1 MARTAKRYKKNT
13 EKKVLGIPVCMA
25 AIYVRL
31 SVDSDEKKSES
42 IETQVTLIKEFIQ
55 KHNENP
61 NREYEIAVYDIY
73 SDLGK
78 TGTNFDRPG
87 FERMMNDVRA
97 GKINCI
103 LVKDFSRFG
112 RNYIETGN
120 YLEKILPFMKVR
132 FVSVCDNYDS
142 YALGAKNQELSMNI
156 KNLVNDAYAKDIS
169 AKEDQI
175 ENTKAELEEA
185 KAVEKEQYASMKLRI
200 QYMYE
205 NSSGNGYMAML
216 FSSKSISELISR
228 AEYIQKISDFD
239 RDLMQEY
246 EDTVDQ
252 VKEKETQVQEEQAAI
267 VELQQ
272 QSSDQQEAIQELYA
286 AAYQELRTYSAELDD
301 AKSSESALV
310 DEINSK
316 ADAINDLIRQAKEE
330 EIAAQKKAEEEAAA
344 AAAAQQAAAEAE
356 AEAARKQA
364 AEAARVAAA
373 EAANAAAKADT
384 DTSSSSGSSSSDSSA
399 SSTTTGSPS
408 ASDTSSSSSSGT
420 YLGRF
425 KLTGYCSCSICTGQ
439 WSGGSTASGT
449 TPTAGRTIA
458 MGGANYQQTVD
469 ISVFSEIL

>member
-1 MARTAKRYKKNT
+1 MKKKKLFSLVLATVLTAAT
-13 EKKVLGIPVCMA
+13 VLPCYGA
-25 AIYVRL
+25 
-31 SVDSDEKKSES
+31 STK
-42 IETQVTLIKEFIQ
+42 
-55 KHNENP
+55 
-61 NREYEIAVYDIY
+61 
-73 SDLGK
+73 
-78 TGTNFDRPG
+78 
-87 FERMMNDVRA
+87 
-97 GKINCI
+97 
-103 LVKDFSRFG
+103 
-112 RNYIETGN
+112 
-120 YLEKILPFMKVR
+120 EKISNAQAEQAAAQSQL
-132 FVSVCDNYDS
+132 DS
-142 YALGAKNQELSMNI
+142 IQSRIDELNSKKGQSEEYLSELNQQLDDLQNRLQELQDQYDAKQNE
-156 KNLVNDAYAKDIS
+156 LVQIQADLEDAK
-169 AKEDQI
+169 AKE
-175 ENTKAELEEA
+175 E
-185 KAVEKEQYASMKLRI
+185 EQYEAMKLRI

-356 AEAARKQA
+356 AEAAR
-364 AEAARVAAA
+364 VAAA

-384 DTSSSSGSSSSDSSA
+384 DTSSSSGSSSSDSST
-399 SSTTTGSPS
+399 SSTTTESPS

-458 MGGANYQQTVD
+458 MGGVPFGTKLLINGQVYTVEDRGTAYGHVD
-469 ISVFSEIL
+469 IFCSSHSEALSFGVQYADVYQLS

>member
-1 MARTAKRYKKNT
+1 MKKKKLFSLVLATVLTAAT
-13 EKKVLGIPVCMA
+13 VLPCYGA
-25 AIYVRL
+25 
-31 SVDSDEKKSES
+31 STK
-42 IETQVTLIKEFIQ
+42 
-55 KHNENP
+55 
-61 NREYEIAVYDIY
+61 
-73 SDLGK
+73 
-78 TGTNFDRPG
+78 
-87 FERMMNDVRA
+87 
-97 GKINCI
+97 
-103 LVKDFSRFG
+103 
-112 RNYIETGN
+112 
-120 YLEKILPFMKVR
+120 EKISNAQAEQAAAQSQLDSIQSRIDELNSKKGQSEEYLSELNQQLDDLQNR
-132 FVSVCDNYDS
+132 LQGLQDQYD
-142 YALGAKNQELSMNI
+142 AKQNELVQI
-156 KNLVNDAYAKDIS
+156 QADLEDAK
-169 AKEDQI
+169 AKE
-175 ENTKAELEEA
+175 E
-185 KAVEKEQYASMKLRI
+185 EQYEAMKLRI

-356 AEAARKQA
+356 AEAAR
-364 AEAARVAAA
+364 VAAA

-399 SSTTTGSPS
+399 SSTTTESPS

-458 MGGANYQQTVD
+458 MGGVPFGTKLMINGQVYTVEDRGTAYGHVD
-469 ISVFSEIL
+469 IFCSSHSEALSFGVQYADVYQLS

>member
-1 MARTAKRYKKNT
+1 MKKKKLFSLVLATVLTAAT
-13 EKKVLGIPVCMA
+13 VLPCYGA
-25 AIYVRL
+25 
-31 SVDSDEKKSES
+31 STK
-42 IETQVTLIKEFIQ
+42 
-55 KHNENP
+55 
-61 NREYEIAVYDIY
+61 
-73 SDLGK
+73 
-78 TGTNFDRPG
+78 
-87 FERMMNDVRA
+87 
-97 GKINCI
+97 
-103 LVKDFSRFG
+103 
-112 RNYIETGN
+112 
-120 YLEKILPFMKVR
+120 EKISNAQAEQAAAQSQL
-132 FVSVCDNYDS
+132 DS
-142 YALGAKNQELSMNI
+142 IQSRIDELNSKKGQSEEYLSELNQQLDDLQNRLQELQDQYDAKQNE
-156 KNLVNDAYAKDIS
+156 LVQIQADLEDAK
-169 AKEDQI
+169 AKE
-175 ENTKAELEEA
+175 E
-185 KAVEKEQYASMKLRI
+185 EQYEAMKLRI

-252 VKEKETQVQEEQAAI
+252 GKEKETQVQEEQAAI

-356 AEAARKQA
+356 AEAAR
-364 AEAARVAAA
+364 VAAA

-458 MGGANYQQTVD
+458 MGGVPFGTKLMINGQVYTVEDRGTAYGHVD
-469 ISVFSEIL
+469 IFCSSHSEALSFGVQYADVYQLS

>member
-1 MARTAKRYKKNT
+1 MKKKKLFSLVLATVLTAAT
-13 EKKVLGIPVCMA
+13 VLPCYGA
-25 AIYVRL
+25 
-31 SVDSDEKKSES
+31 STK
-42 IETQVTLIKEFIQ
+42 
-55 KHNENP
+55 
-61 NREYEIAVYDIY
+61 
-73 SDLGK
+73 
-78 TGTNFDRPG
+78 
-87 FERMMNDVRA
+87 
-97 GKINCI
+97 
-103 LVKDFSRFG
+103 
-112 RNYIETGN
+112 
-120 YLEKILPFMKVR
+120 EKISNAQAEQAAAQSQL
-132 FVSVCDNYDS
+132 DS
-142 YALGAKNQELSMNI
+142 IQSRIDELNSKKGQSEEYLSELNQQLDDLQNRLQELQDQYDAKQNE
-156 KNLVNDAYAKDIS
+156 LVQIQADLEDAK
-169 AKEDQI
+169 AKE
-175 ENTKAELEEA
+175 E
-185 KAVEKEQYASMKLRI
+185 EQYEAMKLRI

-330 EIAAQKKAEEEAAA
+330 E

-364 AEAARVAAA
+364 AEAEAARVAAA

-458 MGGANYQQTVD
+458 MGGVPFGTKLMINGQVYTVEDRGTAYGHVD
-469 ISVFSEIL
+469 IFCSSHSEALSFGVQYADVYQLS

>member
-1 MARTAKRYKKNT
+1 MKKKKLFSLVLATVLTAAT
-13 EKKVLGIPVCMA
+13 VLPCYGA
-25 AIYVRL
+25 
-31 SVDSDEKKSES
+31 STK
-42 IETQVTLIKEFIQ
+42 
-55 KHNENP
+55 
-61 NREYEIAVYDIY
+61 
-73 SDLGK
+73 
-78 TGTNFDRPG
+78 
-87 FERMMNDVRA
+87 
-97 GKINCI
+97 
-103 LVKDFSRFG
+103 
-112 RNYIETGN
+112 
-120 YLEKILPFMKVR
+120 EKISNAQAEQAAAQSQL
-132 FVSVCDNYDS
+132 DS
-142 YALGAKNQELSMNI
+142 IQSRIDELNSKKGQSEEYLSELNQQLDDLQNRLQELQDQYDAKQNE
-156 KNLVNDAYAKDIS
+156 LVQIQADLEDAK
-169 AKEDQI
+169 AKE
-175 ENTKAELEEA
+175 E
-185 KAVEKEQYASMKLRI
+185 EQYEAMKLRI

-246 EDTVDQ
+246 EDTVNQ

-344 AAAAQQAAAEAE
+344 EAE

-384 DTSSSSGSSSSDSSA
+384 DTSSSAGSSSSESSA
-399 SSTTTGSPS
+399 SSTTTESPS

-458 MGGANYQQTVD
+458 MGGVPFGTKLMINGQVYTVEDRGTAYGHVD
-469 ISVFSEIL
+469 IFCSSHSEALSFGVQYADVYQLS

>member
-1 MARTAKRYKKNT
+1 MKKKKLFSLVLATVLTAAT
-13 EKKVLGIPVCMA
+13 VLPCYGA
-25 AIYVRL
+25 
-31 SVDSDEKKSES
+31 STK
-42 IETQVTLIKEFIQ
+42 
-55 KHNENP
+55 
-61 NREYEIAVYDIY
+61 
-73 SDLGK
+73 
-78 TGTNFDRPG
+78 
-87 FERMMNDVRA
+87 
-97 GKINCI
+97 
-103 LVKDFSRFG
+103 
-112 RNYIETGN
+112 
-120 YLEKILPFMKVR
+120 EKISNAQAEQAAAQSQL
-132 FVSVCDNYDS
+132 DS
-142 YALGAKNQELSMNI
+142 IQSRIDELNSKKGQSEEYLSELNQQLDDLQNRLQELQDQYDAKQNE
-156 KNLVNDAYAKDIS
+156 LVQIQADLEDAK
-169 AKEDQI
+169 AKE
-175 ENTKAELEEA
+175 E
-185 KAVEKEQYASMKLRI
+185 EQYEAMKLRI

-356 AEAARKQA
+356 AEAAR
-364 AEAARVAAA
+364 VAAA

-384 DTSSSSGSSSSDSSA
+384 DTSRSAGSSSSDSSA
-399 SSTTTGSPS
+399 SSTTTESPS

-458 MGGANYQQTVD
+458 MGGVPFGTKLMINGQVYTVEDRGTAYGHVD
-469 ISVFSEIL
+469 IFCSSHSEALSFGVQYADVYQLS

>member
-1 MARTAKRYKKNT
+1 MKKKKLFSLVLATVLTAAT
-13 EKKVLGIPVCMA
+13 VLPCYGA
-25 AIYVRL
+25 
-31 SVDSDEKKSES
+31 STK
-42 IETQVTLIKEFIQ
+42 
-55 KHNENP
+55 
-61 NREYEIAVYDIY
+61 
-73 SDLGK
+73 
-78 TGTNFDRPG
+78 
-87 FERMMNDVRA
+87 
-97 GKINCI
+97 
-103 LVKDFSRFG
+103 
-112 RNYIETGN
+112 
-120 YLEKILPFMKVR
+120 EKISNAQAEQAAAQSQLDSIQSRIDELNSKKGQSEEYLSELNQQLDDLQNRLQGFQ
-132 FVSVCDNYDS
+132 DQYD
-142 YALGAKNQELSMNI
+142 AKQNELVQI
-156 KNLVNDAYAKDIS
+156 QADLEDAK
-169 AKEDQI
+169 AKE
-175 ENTKAELEEA
+175 E
-185 KAVEKEQYASMKLRI
+185 EQYEAMKLRI

-344 AAAAQQAAAEAE
+344 AAAAQQAAAEA
-356 AEAARKQA
+356 
-364 AEAARVAAA
+364 
-373 EAANAAAKADT
+373 ANAAAKADT

-458 MGGANYQQTVD
+458 MGGVPFGTKLMINGQVYTVEDRGTAYGHVD
-469 ISVFSEIL
+469 IFCSSHSEALSFGVQYADVYQLS

>member
-1 MARTAKRYKKNT
+1 MKKKKLFSLVLATVLTAAT
-13 EKKVLGIPVCMA
+13 VLPCYGA
-25 AIYVRL
+25 
-31 SVDSDEKKSES
+31 STK
-42 IETQVTLIKEFIQ
+42 
-55 KHNENP
+55 
-61 NREYEIAVYDIY
+61 
-73 SDLGK
+73 
-78 TGTNFDRPG
+78 
-87 FERMMNDVRA
+87 
-97 GKINCI
+97 
-103 LVKDFSRFG
+103 
-112 RNYIETGN
+112 
-120 YLEKILPFMKVR
+120 EKISNAQAEQAAAQSQL
-132 FVSVCDNYDS
+132 DS
-142 YALGAKNQELSMNI
+142 IQSRIDELNSKKGQSEEYLSELNQQLDDLQNRLQELQDQYDAKQNE
-156 KNLVNDAYAKDIS
+156 LVQIQADLEDAK
-169 AKEDQI
+169 AKE
-175 ENTKAELEEA
+175 E
-185 KAVEKEQYASMKLRI
+185 EQYEAMKLRI

-286 AAYQELRTYSAELDD
+286 AAYQELRTYSSELDD

-344 AAAAQQAAAEAE
+344 VAAAQQ
-356 AEAARKQA
+356 
-364 AEAARVAAA
+364 AAA

-458 MGGANYQQTVD
+458 MGGVPFGTKLMINGQVYTVEDRGTAYGHVD
-469 ISVFSEIL
+469 IFCSSHSEALSFGVQYADVYQLS

>member
-1 MARTAKRYKKNT
+1 
-13 EKKVLGIPVCMA
+13 
-25 AIYVRL
+25 
-31 SVDSDEKKSES
+31 
-42 IETQVTLIKEFIQ
+42 
-55 KHNENP
+55 
-61 NREYEIAVYDIY
+61 
-73 SDLGK
+73 
-78 TGTNFDRPG
+78 
-87 FERMMNDVRA
+87 
-97 GKINCI
+97 
-103 LVKDFSRFG
+103 
-112 RNYIETGN
+112 
-120 YLEKILPFMKVR
+120 
-132 FVSVCDNYDS
+132 
-142 YALGAKNQELSMNI
+142 
-156 KNLVNDAYAKDIS
+156 
-169 AKEDQI
+169 
-175 ENTKAELEEA
+175 
-185 KAVEKEQYASMKLRI
+185 
-200 QYMYE
+200 
-205 NSSGNGYMAML
+205 MAML

-246 EDTVDQ
+246 EDTVNQ

-458 MGGANYQQTVD
+458 MGGVPFGTKLMINGQVYTVEDRGTAYGHVD
-469 ISVFSEIL
+469 IFCSSHSEALSFGVQYADVYQLS

>member
-1 MARTAKRYKKNT
+1 MKKKKLFSLVLATVLTAAT
-13 EKKVLGIPVCMA
+13 VLPCYGA
-25 AIYVRL
+25 
-31 SVDSDEKKSES
+31 STK
-42 IETQVTLIKEFIQ
+42 
-55 KHNENP
+55 
-61 NREYEIAVYDIY
+61 
-73 SDLGK
+73 
-78 TGTNFDRPG
+78 
-87 FERMMNDVRA
+87 
-97 GKINCI
+97 
-103 LVKDFSRFG
+103 
-112 RNYIETGN
+112 
-120 YLEKILPFMKVR
+120 EKISNAQAEQAAAQSQL
-132 FVSVCDNYDS
+132 DS
-142 YALGAKNQELSMNI
+142 IQSRIDELNSKKGQSEEYLSELNQQLDDLQNRLQELQDQYDAKQNE
-156 KNLVNDAYAKDIS
+156 LVQIQADLEDAK
-169 AKEDQI
+169 AKE
-175 ENTKAELEEA
+175 E
-185 KAVEKEQYASMKLRI
+185 EQYEAMKLRI

-364 AEAARVAAA
+364 AEAEAARVA
-373 EAANAAAKADT
+373 AAAKADT

-399 SSTTTGSPS
+399 SSTTTESPS

-458 MGGANYQQTVD
+458 MGGVPFGTKLMINGQVYTVEDRGTAYGHVD
-469 ISVFSEIL
+469 IFCSSHSEALSFGVQYADVYQLS

>member
-1 MARTAKRYKKNT
+1 MKKKKLFSLVLATVLTAAT
-13 EKKVLGIPVCMA
+13 VLPCYGA
-25 AIYVRL
+25 
-31 SVDSDEKKSES
+31 STK
-42 IETQVTLIKEFIQ
+42 
-55 KHNENP
+55 
-61 NREYEIAVYDIY
+61 
-73 SDLGK
+73 
-78 TGTNFDRPG
+78 
-87 FERMMNDVRA
+87 
-97 GKINCI
+97 
-103 LVKDFSRFG
+103 
-112 RNYIETGN
+112 
-120 YLEKILPFMKVR
+120 EKISNAQAEQAAAQSQLDSIQSRIDELNSKKGQSEEYLSELNQQLDDLQNR
-132 FVSVCDNYDS
+132 LQGLQDQYD
-142 YALGAKNQELSMNI
+142 AKQNELVQI
-156 KNLVNDAYAKDIS
+156 QADLEDAK
-169 AKEDQI
+169 AKE
-175 ENTKAELEEA
+175 E
-185 KAVEKEQYASMKLRI
+185 EQYEAMKLRI

-344 AAAAQQAAAEAE
+344 AAAAQQAAAEA
-356 AEAARKQA
+356 
-364 AEAARVAAA
+364 
-373 EAANAAAKADT
+373 ANAAAKADT

-458 MGGANYQQTVD
+458 MGGVPFGTKLMINGQVYTVEDRGTAYGHVD
-469 ISVFSEIL
+469 IFCSSHSEALSFGVQYADVYQLS

>member
-1 MARTAKRYKKNT
+1 MKKKKLFSLVLATVLTAAT
-13 EKKVLGIPVCMA
+13 VLPCYGA
-25 AIYVRL
+25 
-31 SVDSDEKKSES
+31 STK
-42 IETQVTLIKEFIQ
+42 
-55 KHNENP
+55 
-61 NREYEIAVYDIY
+61 
-73 SDLGK
+73 
-78 TGTNFDRPG
+78 
-87 FERMMNDVRA
+87 
-97 GKINCI
+97 
-103 LVKDFSRFG
+103 
-112 RNYIETGN
+112 
-120 YLEKILPFMKVR
+120 EKISNAQAEQAAAQSQL
-132 FVSVCDNYDS
+132 DS
-142 YALGAKNQELSMNI
+142 IQSRIDELNSKKGQSEEYLSELNQQLDDLQNRLQELQDQYDAKQNE
-156 KNLVNDAYAKDIS
+156 LVQIQADLEDAK
-169 AKEDQI
+169 AKE
-175 ENTKAELEEA
+175 E
-185 KAVEKEQYASMKLRI
+185 EQYEAMKLRI

-344 AAAAQQAAAEAE
+344 AAAVQQAAAEAE
-356 AEAARKQA
+356 

-458 MGGANYQQTVD
+458 MGGVPFGTKLMINGQVYTVEDRGTAYGHVD
-469 ISVFSEIL
+469 IFCSSHSEALSFGVQYADVYQLS

>member
-1 MARTAKRYKKNT
+1 MKKKKLFSLVLATVLTAAT
-13 EKKVLGIPVCMA
+13 VLPCYGA
-25 AIYVRL
+25 
-31 SVDSDEKKSES
+31 STK
-42 IETQVTLIKEFIQ
+42 
-55 KHNENP
+55 
-61 NREYEIAVYDIY
+61 
-73 SDLGK
+73 
-78 TGTNFDRPG
+78 
-87 FERMMNDVRA
+87 
-97 GKINCI
+97 
-103 LVKDFSRFG
+103 
-112 RNYIETGN
+112 
-120 YLEKILPFMKVR
+120 EKISNAQAEQAAAQSQL
-132 FVSVCDNYDS
+132 DS
-142 YALGAKNQELSMNI
+142 IQSRIDELNSKKGQSEEYLSELNQQLDDLQNRLQELQDQYDAKQNE
-156 KNLVNDAYAKDIS
+156 LVQIQADLEDAK
-169 AKEDQI
+169 AKE
-175 ENTKAELEEA
+175 E
-185 KAVEKEQYASMKLRI
+185 EQYEAMKLRI

-344 AAAAQQAAAEAE
+344 AAQQAAAEAE

-364 AEAARVAAA
+364 AEA
-373 EAANAAAKADT
+373 EAARAAAKADT
-384 DTSSSSGSSSSDSSA
+384 DTSSNSGSSSSDSSA
-399 SSTTTGSPS
+399 SSTTTESPS

-458 MGGANYQQTVD
+458 MGGVPFGTKLMINGQVYTVEDRGTAYGHVD
-469 ISVFSEIL
+469 IFCSSHSEALSFGVQYADVYQLS

>member
-1 MARTAKRYKKNT
+1 MKKKKLFSLVLATVLTAASVLPCYGASTKEKISNAQAEQAAAQSQLDSIQSRIDELNSKKGQSEEYLSELNQQ
-13 EKKVLGIPVCMA
+13 LDDLQN
-25 AIYVRL
+25 RL
-31 SVDSDEKKSES
+31 QELQDQYDAKQNELVQIQADLEDAKS
-42 IETQVTLIKEFIQ
+42 IEE
-55 KHNENP
+55 
-61 NREYEIAVYDIY
+61 
-73 SDLGK
+73 
-78 TGTNFDRPG
+78 
-87 FERMMNDVRA
+87 
-97 GKINCI
+97 
-103 LVKDFSRFG
+103 
-112 RNYIETGN
+112 
-120 YLEKILPFMKVR
+120 
-132 FVSVCDNYDS
+132 
-142 YALGAKNQELSMNI
+142 
-156 KNLVNDAYAKDIS
+156 
-169 AKEDQI
+169 
-175 ENTKAELEEA
+175 
-185 KAVEKEQYASMKLRI
+185 EQYEEMKLRI

-272 QSSDQQEAIQELYA
+272 QSSDQQEAIQALYA

-344 AAAAQQAAAEAE
+344 AAQQAAAEAE

-364 AEAARVAAA
+364 AETKTTKKQAAKTEAARAAAA

-384 DTSSSSGSSSSDSSA
+384 DTSSNSGSSSSDSSA
-399 SSTTTGSPS
+399 SSTTTESPS

-458 MGGANYQQTVD
+458 MGGVPFGTKLMINGQVYTVEDRGTAYGHGDIFCSRHSEALSFGVQYADVYQL
-469 ISVFSEIL
+469 S

>member
-1 MARTAKRYKKNT
+1 MKKKKLFSLVLATVLTAAT
-13 EKKVLGIPVCMA
+13 VLPCYGA
-25 AIYVRL
+25 
-31 SVDSDEKKSES
+31 STK
-42 IETQVTLIKEFIQ
+42 
-55 KHNENP
+55 
-61 NREYEIAVYDIY
+61 
-73 SDLGK
+73 
-78 TGTNFDRPG
+78 
-87 FERMMNDVRA
+87 
-97 GKINCI
+97 
-103 LVKDFSRFG
+103 
-112 RNYIETGN
+112 
-120 YLEKILPFMKVR
+120 EKISNAQAEQAAAQSQL
-132 FVSVCDNYDS
+132 DS
-142 YALGAKNQELSMNI
+142 IQSRIDELNSKKGQSEEYLSELNQQLDDLQNRLQELQDQE
-156 KNLVNDAYAKDIS
+156 DAK
-169 AKEDQI
+169 AKE
-175 ENTKAELEEA
+175 E
-185 KAVEKEQYASMKLRI
+185 EQYEAMKLRI

-330 EIAAQKKAEEEAAA
+330 EIAAQKKAEEEAVA

-458 MGGANYQQTVD
+458 MGGVPFGTKLMINGQVYTVEDRGTAYGHVD
-469 ISVFSEIL
+469 IFCSSHSEALSFGVQYADVYQLS

>member
-1 MARTAKRYKKNT
+1 MKKKKLFSLVLATVLTAAT
-13 EKKVLGIPVCMA
+13 VLPCYGA
-25 AIYVRL
+25 
-31 SVDSDEKKSES
+31 STK
-42 IETQVTLIKEFIQ
+42 
-55 KHNENP
+55 
-61 NREYEIAVYDIY
+61 
-73 SDLGK
+73 
-78 TGTNFDRPG
+78 
-87 FERMMNDVRA
+87 
-97 GKINCI
+97 
-103 LVKDFSRFG
+103 
-112 RNYIETGN
+112 
-120 YLEKILPFMKVR
+120 EKISNAQAEQAAAQSQL
-132 FVSVCDNYDS
+132 DS
-142 YALGAKNQELSMNI
+142 IQSRIDELNSKKGQSEEYLSELNQQLDDLQNRLQELQDQYDAKQNE
-156 KNLVNDAYAKDIS
+156 LVQIQADLEDAK
-169 AKEDQI
+169 AKE
-175 ENTKAELEEA
+175 E
-185 KAVEKEQYASMKLRI
+185 EQYEAMKLRI

-205 NSSGNGYMAML
+205 NSSGNGYMTML

-286 AAYQELRTYSAELDD
+286 AAYQELRNYSAELDD

-316 ADAINDLIRQAKEE
+316 ADTINDLIRQAKEE

-356 AEAARKQA
+356 AEAAEE
-364 AEAARVAAA
+364 AEAARIAAA

-384 DTSSSSGSSSSDSSA
+384 DTDSSSSSSSGSST
-399 SSTTTGSPS
+399 SSTTTESPS
-408 ASDTSSSSSSGT
+408 AADTSSSSSNGT

-458 MGGANYQQTVD
+458 MGGVPFGTKLMINGQIYTVEDRGTAYGHVDVFFGSHSEAIAFGVQYADVYQVN
-469 ISVFSEIL
+469 

>member
-1 MARTAKRYKKNT
+1 MKKKKLFSLVLATVLTAAT
-13 EKKVLGIPVCMA
+13 VLPCYGA
-25 AIYVRL
+25 
-31 SVDSDEKKSES
+31 STK
-42 IETQVTLIKEFIQ
+42 
-55 KHNENP
+55 
-61 NREYEIAVYDIY
+61 
-73 SDLGK
+73 
-78 TGTNFDRPG
+78 
-87 FERMMNDVRA
+87 
-97 GKINCI
+97 
-103 LVKDFSRFG
+103 
-112 RNYIETGN
+112 
-120 YLEKILPFMKVR
+120 EKISNAQAEQAAAQSQL
-132 FVSVCDNYDS
+132 DS
-142 YALGAKNQELSMNI
+142 IQSRIDELNSKKGQSEEYLSELNQQLDDLQNRLQELQDQYDAKQNE
-156 KNLVNDAYAKDIS
+156 LVQIQADLEDAK
-169 AKEDQI
+169 AKE
-175 ENTKAELEEA
+175 E
-185 KAVEKEQYASMKLRI
+185 EQYEAMKLRI

-330 EIAAQKKAEEEAAA
+330 EIAAA

-458 MGGANYQQTVD
+458 MGGVPFGTKLMINGQVYTVEDRGTAYGHVD
-469 ISVFSEIL
+469 IFCSSHSEALSFGVQYADVYQLS

>member
-1 MARTAKRYKKNT
+1 MKKKKLFSLVLATVLTAAT
-13 EKKVLGIPVCMA
+13 VLPCYGA
-25 AIYVRL
+25 
-31 SVDSDEKKSES
+31 STK
-42 IETQVTLIKEFIQ
+42 
-55 KHNENP
+55 
-61 NREYEIAVYDIY
+61 
-73 SDLGK
+73 
-78 TGTNFDRPG
+78 
-87 FERMMNDVRA
+87 
-97 GKINCI
+97 
-103 LVKDFSRFG
+103 
-112 RNYIETGN
+112 
-120 YLEKILPFMKVR
+120 EKISNAQAEQAAAQSQL
-132 FVSVCDNYDS
+132 DS
-142 YALGAKNQELSMNI
+142 IQSRIDELNSKKGQSEEYLSELNQQLDDLQNRLQELQDQYDAKQNE
-156 KNLVNDAYAKDIS
+156 LVQIQADLEDAK
-169 AKEDQI
+169 AKE
-175 ENTKAELEEA
+175 E
-185 KAVEKEQYASMKLRI
+185 EQYEAMKLRI

-364 AEAARVAAA
+364 AEARKSRSRRSSKCRSESRYRYKQQLRKQFFGQQRILHDNGESIRVR
-373 EAANAAAKADT
+373 
-384 DTSSSSGSSSSDSSA
+384 
-399 SSTTTGSPS
+399 
-408 ASDTSSSSSSGT
+408 
-420 YLGRF
+420 YF
-425 KLTGYCSCSICTGQ
+425 
-439 WSGGSTASGT
+439 
-449 TPTAGRTIA
+449 
-458 MGGANYQQTVD
+458 QQLLQRN
-469 ISVFSEIL
+469 IPWKI

>member
-1 MARTAKRYKKNT
+1 MKKKKLFSLVLATVLTAAT
-13 EKKVLGIPVCMA
+13 VLPCYGA
-25 AIYVRL
+25 
-31 SVDSDEKKSES
+31 STK
-42 IETQVTLIKEFIQ
+42 
-55 KHNENP
+55 
-61 NREYEIAVYDIY
+61 
-73 SDLGK
+73 
-78 TGTNFDRPG
+78 
-87 FERMMNDVRA
+87 
-97 GKINCI
+97 
-103 LVKDFSRFG
+103 
-112 RNYIETGN
+112 
-120 YLEKILPFMKVR
+120 EKISNAQAEQAAAQSQL
-132 FVSVCDNYDS
+132 DS
-142 YALGAKNQELSMNI
+142 IQSRIDELNSKKGQSEEYLSELNQQLDDLQNRLQELQDQYDAKQNE
-156 KNLVNDAYAKDIS
+156 LVQIQADLEDAK
-169 AKEDQI
+169 AKE
-175 ENTKAELEEA
+175 E
-185 KAVEKEQYASMKLRI
+185 EQYEAMKLRI

-344 AAAAQQAAAEAE
+344 AAQQAAAEAE
-356 AEAARKQA
+356 

-384 DTSSSSGSSSSDSSA
+384 DTSNSSGSSSSDSSA
-399 SSTTTGSPS
+399 SSTTTESPS

-458 MGGANYQQTVD
+458 MGGVPFGTKLMINGQVYTVEDRGTAYGHVD
-469 ISVFSEIL
+469 IFCSSHSEALSFGVQYADVYQLS

>member
-1 MARTAKRYKKNT
+1 MKKKKLFSLVLATVLTAAT
-13 EKKVLGIPVCMA
+13 VLPCYGA
-25 AIYVRL
+25 
-31 SVDSDEKKSES
+31 STK
-42 IETQVTLIKEFIQ
+42 
-55 KHNENP
+55 
-61 NREYEIAVYDIY
+61 
-73 SDLGK
+73 
-78 TGTNFDRPG
+78 
-87 FERMMNDVRA
+87 
-97 GKINCI
+97 
-103 LVKDFSRFG
+103 
-112 RNYIETGN
+112 
-120 YLEKILPFMKVR
+120 EKISNAQAEQAAAQSQL
-132 FVSVCDNYDS
+132 DS
-142 YALGAKNQELSMNI
+142 IQSRIDELNSKKGQSEEYLSELNQQLDDLQNRLQELQDQYDAKQNE
-156 KNLVNDAYAKDIS
+156 LVQIQADLEDAK
-169 AKEDQI
+169 AKE
-175 ENTKAELEEA
+175 E
-185 KAVEKEQYASMKLRI
+185 EQYEAMKLRI

-344 AAAAQQAAAEAE
+344 AAAA
-356 AEAARKQA
+356 
-364 AEAARVAAA
+364 

-458 MGGANYQQTVD
+458 MGGVPFGTKLMINGQVYTVEDRGTAYGHVD
-469 ISVFSEIL
+469 IFCSSHSEALSFGVQYADVYQLS

>member
-1 MARTAKRYKKNT
+1 MKKKKLFSLVLATVLTAAT
-13 EKKVLGIPVCMA
+13 VLPCYGA
-25 AIYVRL
+25 
-31 SVDSDEKKSES
+31 STK
-42 IETQVTLIKEFIQ
+42 
-55 KHNENP
+55 
-61 NREYEIAVYDIY
+61 
-73 SDLGK
+73 
-78 TGTNFDRPG
+78 
-87 FERMMNDVRA
+87 
-97 GKINCI
+97 
-103 LVKDFSRFG
+103 
-112 RNYIETGN
+112 
-120 YLEKILPFMKVR
+120 EKISNAQAEQAAAQSQL
-132 FVSVCDNYDS
+132 DS
-142 YALGAKNQELSMNI
+142 IQSRIDELNSKKGQSEEYLSELNQQLDDLQNRLQELQDQYDAKQNE
-156 KNLVNDAYAKDIS
+156 LVQIQADLEDAK
-169 AKEDQI
+169 AKE
-175 ENTKAELEEA
+175 E
-185 KAVEKEQYASMKLRI
+185 EQYEAMKLRI

-246 EDTVDQ
+246 EDTVNQ

-344 AAAAQQAAAEAE
+344 AAAAQQAAAEA
-356 AEAARKQA
+356 
-364 AEAARVAAA
+364 
-373 EAANAAAKADT
+373 ANAAAKADT

-399 SSTTTGSPS
+399 SSTTTESPS

-458 MGGANYQQTVD
+458 MGGVPFGTKLMINGQVYTVEDRGTAYGHVD
-469 ISVFSEIL
+469 IFCSSHSEALSFGVQYADVYQLS

>member
-1 MARTAKRYKKNT
+1 M
-13 EKKVLGIPVCMA
+13 EKKKLFSLVLATVLTA
-25 AIYVRL
+25 ATVLPCYGA
-31 SVDSDEKKSES
+31 STK
-42 IETQVTLIKEFIQ
+42 
-55 KHNENP
+55 
-61 NREYEIAVYDIY
+61 
-73 SDLGK
+73 
-78 TGTNFDRPG
+78 
-87 FERMMNDVRA
+87 
-97 GKINCI
+97 
-103 LVKDFSRFG
+103 
-112 RNYIETGN
+112 
-120 YLEKILPFMKVR
+120 EKISNAQAEQAAAQSQL
-132 FVSVCDNYDS
+132 DS
-142 YALGAKNQELSMNI
+142 IQSRIDELNSKKGQSEEYLSELNQQLDDLQNRLQELQDQYDAKQNE
-156 KNLVNDAYAKDIS
+156 LVQIQADLEDAK
-169 AKEDQI
+169 AKE
-175 ENTKAELEEA
+175 E
-185 KAVEKEQYASMKLRI
+185 EQYEAMKLRI

-356 AEAARKQA
+356 AEAAR
-364 AEAARVAAA
+364 VAAA

-399 SSTTTGSPS
+399 SSTTTESPS

-458 MGGANYQQTVD
+458 MGGVPFGTKLMINGQVYTVEDRGTAYGHVD
-469 ISVFSEIL
+469 IFCSSHSEALSFGVQYADVYQLS

>member
-1 MARTAKRYKKNT
+1 MKKKKLFSLVLATVLTAAT
-13 EKKVLGIPVCMA
+13 VLPCYGA
-25 AIYVRL
+25 
-31 SVDSDEKKSES
+31 STK
-42 IETQVTLIKEFIQ
+42 
-55 KHNENP
+55 
-61 NREYEIAVYDIY
+61 
-73 SDLGK
+73 
-78 TGTNFDRPG
+78 
-87 FERMMNDVRA
+87 
-97 GKINCI
+97 
-103 LVKDFSRFG
+103 
-112 RNYIETGN
+112 
-120 YLEKILPFMKVR
+120 EKISNAQAEQAAAQSQL
-132 FVSVCDNYDS
+132 DS
-142 YALGAKNQELSMNI
+142 IQSRIDELNSKKGQSEEYLSELNQQLDDLQNRLQELQDQYDAKQNE
-156 KNLVNDAYAKDIS
+156 LVQIQADLEDAK
-169 AKEDQI
+169 AKE
-175 ENTKAELEEA
+175 E
-185 KAVEKEQYASMKLRI
+185 EQYEAMKLRI

-344 AAAAQQAAAEAE
+344 AQQAAAEAE
-356 AEAARKQA
+356 

-399 SSTTTGSPS
+399 SPTTTGSPS

-458 MGGANYQQTVD
+458 MGGVPFGTKLMINGQVYTVEDRGTAYGHVD
-469 ISVFSEIL
+469 IFCSSHSEALSFGVQYADVYQLS

>member
-1 MARTAKRYKKNT
+1 MKKKKLFSLVLATVLTAAT
-13 EKKVLGIPVCMA
+13 VLPCYGA
-25 AIYVRL
+25 
-31 SVDSDEKKSES
+31 STK
-42 IETQVTLIKEFIQ
+42 
-55 KHNENP
+55 
-61 NREYEIAVYDIY
+61 
-73 SDLGK
+73 
-78 TGTNFDRPG
+78 
-87 FERMMNDVRA
+87 
-97 GKINCI
+97 
-103 LVKDFSRFG
+103 
-112 RNYIETGN
+112 
-120 YLEKILPFMKVR
+120 EKISNAQAEQAAAQSQL
-132 FVSVCDNYDS
+132 DS
-142 YALGAKNQELSMNI
+142 IQSRIDELNSKKGQSEEYLSELNQQLDDLQNRLQELQDQYDAKQNE
-156 KNLVNDAYAKDIS
+156 LVQIQADLEDAK
-169 AKEDQI
+169 AKE
-175 ENTKAELEEA
+175 E
-185 KAVEKEQYASMKLRI
+185 EQYEAMKLRI

-344 AAAAQQAAAEAE
+344 AQQAAAEAE
-356 AEAARKQA
+356 

-458 MGGANYQQTVD
+458 MGGVPFGTKLMINGQVYTVEDRGTAYGHVD
-469 ISVFSEIL
+469 IFCSSHSEALSFGVQYADVYQLS

>member
-1 MARTAKRYKKNT
+1 MKKKKLFSLVLATVLTAAT
-13 EKKVLGIPVCMA
+13 VLPCYGA
-25 AIYVRL
+25 
-31 SVDSDEKKSES
+31 STK
-42 IETQVTLIKEFIQ
+42 
-55 KHNENP
+55 
-61 NREYEIAVYDIY
+61 
-73 SDLGK
+73 
-78 TGTNFDRPG
+78 
-87 FERMMNDVRA
+87 
-97 GKINCI
+97 
-103 LVKDFSRFG
+103 
-112 RNYIETGN
+112 
-120 YLEKILPFMKVR
+120 EKISNAQAEQAAAQSQL
-132 FVSVCDNYDS
+132 DS
-142 YALGAKNQELSMNI
+142 IQSRIDELNSKKGQSEEYLSELNQQLDDLQNRLQELQDQYDAKQNE
-156 KNLVNDAYAKDIS
+156 LVQIQADLEDAK
-169 AKEDQI
+169 AKE
-175 ENTKAELEEA
+175 E
-185 KAVEKEQYASMKLRI
+185 EQYEAMKLRI

-246 EDTVDQ
+246 EDTVNQ

-344 AAAAQQAAAEAE
+344 VAAAQQAAAEAE
-356 AEAARKQA
+356 AEAARKQ
-364 AEAARVAAA
+364 AAA

-399 SSTTTGSPS
+399 SSTTTESPS

-458 MGGANYQQTVD
+458 MGGVPFGTKLMINGQVYTVEDRGTAYGHVD
-469 ISVFSEIL
+469 IFCSSHSEALSFGVQYADVYQLS

>member
-1 MARTAKRYKKNT
+1 MKKKKLFSLVLATVLTAAT
-13 EKKVLGIPVCMA
+13 VLPCYGA
-25 AIYVRL
+25 
-31 SVDSDEKKSES
+31 STK
-42 IETQVTLIKEFIQ
+42 
-55 KHNENP
+55 
-61 NREYEIAVYDIY
+61 
-73 SDLGK
+73 
-78 TGTNFDRPG
+78 
-87 FERMMNDVRA
+87 
-97 GKINCI
+97 
-103 LVKDFSRFG
+103 
-112 RNYIETGN
+112 
-120 YLEKILPFMKVR
+120 EKISNAQAEQAAAQSQL
-132 FVSVCDNYDS
+132 DS
-142 YALGAKNQELSMNI
+142 IQSRIDELNSKKGQSEEYLSELNQQLDDLQNRLQELQDQYDAKQNE
-156 KNLVNDAYAKDIS
+156 LVQIQADLEDAK
-169 AKEDQI
+169 AKE
-175 ENTKAELEEA
+175 E
-185 KAVEKEQYASMKLRI
+185 EQYEAMKLRI

-205 NSSGNGYMAML
+205 NSSGNGYMTML

-286 AAYQELRTYSAELDD
+286 AAYQELRNYSAELDD

-356 AEAARKQA
+356 AEAAEE
-364 AEAARVAAA
+364 AEAARIAAA

-384 DTSSSSGSSSSDSSA
+384 DTDSSSSSSSGSST
-399 SSTTTGSPS
+399 SSTTTESPS
-408 ASDTSSSSSSGT
+408 AADTSSSSSNGT

-458 MGGANYQQTVD
+458 MGGAPFGTKLMINGQIYTVEDRGTAYGHVDVFFGSHSEAIAFGVQYADVYQVN
-469 ISVFSEIL
+469 

>member
-1 MARTAKRYKKNT
+1 MKKKKLFSLVLATVLTAAT
-13 EKKVLGIPVCMA
+13 VLPCYGA
-25 AIYVRL
+25 
-31 SVDSDEKKSES
+31 STK
-42 IETQVTLIKEFIQ
+42 
-55 KHNENP
+55 
-61 NREYEIAVYDIY
+61 
-73 SDLGK
+73 
-78 TGTNFDRPG
+78 
-87 FERMMNDVRA
+87 
-97 GKINCI
+97 
-103 LVKDFSRFG
+103 
-112 RNYIETGN
+112 
-120 YLEKILPFMKVR
+120 EKISNAQAEQAAAQSQL
-132 FVSVCDNYDS
+132 DS
-142 YALGAKNQELSMNI
+142 IQSRIDELNSKKGQSEEYLSELNQQLDDLQNRLQELQDQYDAKQNE
-156 KNLVNDAYAKDIS
+156 LVQIQADLEDAK
-169 AKEDQI
+169 AKE
-175 ENTKAELEEA
+175 E
-185 KAVEKEQYASMKLRI
+185 EQYEAMKLRI

-344 AAAAQQAAAEAE
+344 AQQ
-356 AEAARKQA
+356 
-364 AEAARVAAA
+364 AAA

-399 SSTTTGSPS
+399 SSTTTESPS

-458 MGGANYQQTVD
+458 MGGVPFGTKLMINGQVYTVEDRGTAYGHVD
-469 ISVFSEIL
+469 IFCSSHSEALSFGVQYADVYQLS

>member
-1 MARTAKRYKKNT
+1 MKKKKLFSLVLATVLTAAT
-13 EKKVLGIPVCMA
+13 VLPCYGA
-25 AIYVRL
+25 
-31 SVDSDEKKSES
+31 STK
-42 IETQVTLIKEFIQ
+42 
-55 KHNENP
+55 
-61 NREYEIAVYDIY
+61 
-73 SDLGK
+73 
-78 TGTNFDRPG
+78 
-87 FERMMNDVRA
+87 
-97 GKINCI
+97 
-103 LVKDFSRFG
+103 
-112 RNYIETGN
+112 
-120 YLEKILPFMKVR
+120 EKISNAQAEQAAAQSQL
-132 FVSVCDNYDS
+132 DS
-142 YALGAKNQELSMNI
+142 IQSRIDELNSKKGQSEEYLSELNQQLDDLQNRLQELQDQYDAKQNE
-156 KNLVNDAYAKDIS
+156 LVQIQADLEDAK
-169 AKEDQI
+169 AKE
-175 ENTKAELEEA
+175 E
-185 KAVEKEQYASMKLRI
+185 EQYEAMKLRI

-301 AKSSESALV
+301 AKSSESTLV

-356 AEAARKQA
+356 AEAAR
-364 AEAARVAAA
+364 VAAA

-399 SSTTTGSPS
+399 SSTTTESPS

-458 MGGANYQQTVD
+458 MGGVPFGTKLMINGQVYTVEDRGTAYGHVD
-469 ISVFSEIL
+469 IFCSSHSEALSFGVQYADVYQLS

>member
-1 MARTAKRYKKNT
+1 MKKKKLFSLVLATVLTAAT
-13 EKKVLGIPVCMA
+13 VLPCYGA
-25 AIYVRL
+25 
-31 SVDSDEKKSES
+31 STK
-42 IETQVTLIKEFIQ
+42 
-55 KHNENP
+55 
-61 NREYEIAVYDIY
+61 
-73 SDLGK
+73 
-78 TGTNFDRPG
+78 
-87 FERMMNDVRA
+87 
-97 GKINCI
+97 
-103 LVKDFSRFG
+103 
-112 RNYIETGN
+112 
-120 YLEKILPFMKVR
+120 EKISNAQAEQAAAQSQL
-132 FVSVCDNYDS
+132 DS
-142 YALGAKNQELSMNI
+142 IQSRIDELNSKKGQSEEYLSELNQQLDDLQNRLQELQDQYDAKQNE
-156 KNLVNDAYAKDIS
+156 LVQIQADLEDAK
-169 AKEDQI
+169 AKE
-175 ENTKAELEEA
+175 E
-185 KAVEKEQYASMKLRI
+185 EQYEAMKLRI

-246 EDTVDQ
+246 EDTVNQ

-344 AAAAQQAAAEAE
+344 AAAAQQAAA
-356 AEAARKQA
+356 
-364 AEAARVAAA
+364 
-373 EAANAAAKADT
+373 AKADT

-399 SSTTTGSPS
+399 SSTTTESPS

-458 MGGANYQQTVD
+458 MGGVPFGTKLMINGQVYTVEDRGTAYGHVD
-469 ISVFSEIL
+469 IFCSSHSEALSFGVQYADVYQLS

>member
-1 MARTAKRYKKNT
+1 MKKKKLFSLVLATVLTAAT
-13 EKKVLGIPVCMA
+13 VLPCYGA
-25 AIYVRL
+25 
-31 SVDSDEKKSES
+31 STK
-42 IETQVTLIKEFIQ
+42 
-55 KHNENP
+55 
-61 NREYEIAVYDIY
+61 
-73 SDLGK
+73 
-78 TGTNFDRPG
+78 
-87 FERMMNDVRA
+87 
-97 GKINCI
+97 
-103 LVKDFSRFG
+103 
-112 RNYIETGN
+112 
-120 YLEKILPFMKVR
+120 EKISNAQAEQAAAQSQL
-132 FVSVCDNYDS
+132 DS
-142 YALGAKNQELSMNI
+142 IQSRIDELNSKKGQSEEYLSELNQQLDDLQNRLQELQDQYDAKQNE
-156 KNLVNDAYAKDIS
+156 LVQIQADLEDAK
-169 AKEDQI
+169 AKE
-175 ENTKAELEEA
+175 E
-185 KAVEKEQYASMKLRI
+185 EQYEAMKLRI

-286 AAYQELRTYSAELDD
+286 AAYQELRNYSAELDD

-356 AEAARKQA
+356 AEAAEE
-364 AEAARVAAA
+364 AEAARIAAA

-384 DTSSSSGSSSSDSSA
+384 DTDSSSSSSSGSST
-399 SSTTTGSPS
+399 SSTTTESPS
-408 ASDTSSSSSSGT
+408 AADTSSSSSNGT

-458 MGGANYQQTVD
+458 MGGVPFGTKLMINGQIYTVEDRGTAYGHVDVFFGSHSEAIAFGVQYADVYQVN
-469 ISVFSEIL
+469 

>member
-1 MARTAKRYKKNT
+1 MKKKKLFSLVLATVLTAAT
-13 EKKVLGIPVCMA
+13 VLPCYGA
-25 AIYVRL
+25 
-31 SVDSDEKKSES
+31 STK
-42 IETQVTLIKEFIQ
+42 
-55 KHNENP
+55 
-61 NREYEIAVYDIY
+61 
-73 SDLGK
+73 
-78 TGTNFDRPG
+78 
-87 FERMMNDVRA
+87 
-97 GKINCI
+97 
-103 LVKDFSRFG
+103 
-112 RNYIETGN
+112 
-120 YLEKILPFMKVR
+120 EKISNAQAEQAAAQSQL
-132 FVSVCDNYDS
+132 DS
-142 YALGAKNQELSMNI
+142 IQSRIDELNSKKGQSEEYLSELNQQLDDLQNRLQELQDQYDAKQNE
-156 KNLVNDAYAKDIS
+156 LVQIQADLEDAK
-169 AKEDQI
+169 AKE
-175 ENTKAELEEA
+175 E
-185 KAVEKEQYASMKLRI
+185 EQYEAMKLRI

-356 AEAARKQA
+356 AEAAR
-364 AEAARVAAA
+364 VAAA
-373 EAANAAAKADT
+373 EAVED
-384 DTSSSSGSSSSDSSA
+384 SIHRQQQGRQGSRVCA
-399 SSTTTGSPS
+399 RG
-408 ASDTSSSSSSGT
+408 
-420 YLGRF
+420 L
-425 KLTGYCSCSICTGQ
+425 Q
-439 WSGGSTASGT
+439 
-449 TPTAGRTIA
+449 
-458 MGGANYQQTVD
+458 GGA
-469 ISVFSEIL
+469 

>member
-1 MARTAKRYKKNT
+1 MKKKKLFSPVLATVITAAT
-13 EKKVLGIPVCMA
+13 VLPCYGA
-25 AIYVRL
+25 
-31 SVDSDEKKSES
+31 STK
-42 IETQVTLIKEFIQ
+42 
-55 KHNENP
+55 
-61 NREYEIAVYDIY
+61 
-73 SDLGK
+73 
-78 TGTNFDRPG
+78 
-87 FERMMNDVRA
+87 
-97 GKINCI
+97 
-103 LVKDFSRFG
+103 
-112 RNYIETGN
+112 
-120 YLEKILPFMKVR
+120 EKISNAQAEQAAAQSQL
-132 FVSVCDNYDS
+132 DS
-142 YALGAKNQELSMNI
+142 IQSRIDELNSKKGQSEEYLSELNQQLDDLQNRLQELQDQYDAKQNE
-156 KNLVNDAYAKDIS
+156 LVQIQADLEDAK
-169 AKEDQI
+169 AKE
-175 ENTKAELEEA
+175 E
-185 KAVEKEQYASMKLRI
+185 EQYEAMKLRI

-246 EDTVDQ
+246 EDTVNQ

-384 DTSSSSGSSSSDSSA
+384 DTGSSSGSSSSDSSA
-399 SSTTTGSPS
+399 SSTTTESPS

-458 MGGANYQQTVD
+458 MGGVPFGTKLMINGQVYTVEDRGTAYGHVD
-469 ISVFSEIL
+469 IFCSSHSEALSFGVQYADVYQLS

>member
-1 MARTAKRYKKNT
+1 MKKKKLFSLVLATVLTAAT
-13 EKKVLGIPVCMA
+13 VLPCYGA
-25 AIYVRL
+25 
-31 SVDSDEKKSES
+31 STK
-42 IETQVTLIKEFIQ
+42 
-55 KHNENP
+55 
-61 NREYEIAVYDIY
+61 
-73 SDLGK
+73 
-78 TGTNFDRPG
+78 
-87 FERMMNDVRA
+87 
-97 GKINCI
+97 
-103 LVKDFSRFG
+103 
-112 RNYIETGN
+112 
-120 YLEKILPFMKVR
+120 EKISNAQAEQAAAQSQL
-132 FVSVCDNYDS
+132 DS
-142 YALGAKNQELSMNI
+142 IQSRIDELNSKKGQSEEYLSELNQQLDDLQNRLQELQDQYDAKQNE
-156 KNLVNDAYAKDIS
+156 LVQIQADLEDAK
-169 AKEDQI
+169 AKE
-175 ENTKAELEEA
+175 E
-185 KAVEKEQYASMKLRI
+185 EQYEAMKLRI

-344 AAAAQQAAAEAE
+344 AAQQAAAEAE

-364 AEAARVAAA
+364 AEA
-373 EAANAAAKADT
+373 EAAAKADT
-384 DTSSSSGSSSSDSSA
+384 DTSSNSGSSSSDSSA
-399 SSTTTGSPS
+399 SSTTTESPS

-458 MGGANYQQTVD
+458 MGGVPFGTKLMINGQVYTVEDRGTAYGHVD
-469 ISVFSEIL
+469 IFCSSHSEALSFGVQYADVYQLS

>member
-1 MARTAKRYKKNT
+1 MKKKKLFSLVLATVLTAAT
-13 EKKVLGIPVCMA
+13 VLPCYGA
-25 AIYVRL
+25 
-31 SVDSDEKKSES
+31 STK
-42 IETQVTLIKEFIQ
+42 
-55 KHNENP
+55 
-61 NREYEIAVYDIY
+61 
-73 SDLGK
+73 
-78 TGTNFDRPG
+78 
-87 FERMMNDVRA
+87 
-97 GKINCI
+97 
-103 LVKDFSRFG
+103 
-112 RNYIETGN
+112 
-120 YLEKILPFMKVR
+120 EKISNAQAEQAAAQSQL
-132 FVSVCDNYDS
+132 DS
-142 YALGAKNQELSMNI
+142 IQSRIDELNSKKGQSEEYLSELNQQLDDLQNRLQELQDQYDAKQNE
-156 KNLVNDAYAKDIS
+156 LVQIQADLEDAK
-169 AKEDQI
+169 AKE
-175 ENTKAELEEA
+175 E
-185 KAVEKEQYASMKLRI
+185 EQYEAMKLRI
-200 QYMYE
+200 QYMDE
-205 NSSGNGYMAML
+205 NSSGNGYMTML

-286 AAYQELRTYSAELDD
+286 AAYQELRNYSAELDD

-356 AEAARKQA
+356 AEAAEE
-364 AEAARVAAA
+364 AEAARIAAA

-384 DTSSSSGSSSSDSSA
+384 DTDSSSSSSSGSST
-399 SSTTTGSPS
+399 SSTTTESPS
-408 ASDTSSSSSSGT
+408 AADTSSSSSNGT

-458 MGGANYQQTVD
+458 MGGVPFGTKLMINGQIYTVEDRGTAYGHVDVFFGSHSEAIAFGVQYADVYQVN
-469 ISVFSEIL
+469 